1 MALLQPQVVSLAGT
15 TPTYAAAAGSTT
27 IPTGEHL
34 FLHVKN
40 ANGSSMTVTLTATG
54 KVRGQTAADVVVTVP
69 ATTGDKMIGPIPAEL
84 FASSADG
91 TCAVTYSSTTSVT
104 VALIRI

>member
-1 MALLQPQVVSLAGT
+1 
-15 TPTYAAAAGSTT
+15 
-27 IPTGEHL
+27 
-34 FLHVKN
+34 
-40 ANGSSMTVTLTATG
+40 
-54 KVRGQTAADVVVTVP
+54 
-69 ATTGDKMIGPIPAEL
+69 MIGPIPAEL